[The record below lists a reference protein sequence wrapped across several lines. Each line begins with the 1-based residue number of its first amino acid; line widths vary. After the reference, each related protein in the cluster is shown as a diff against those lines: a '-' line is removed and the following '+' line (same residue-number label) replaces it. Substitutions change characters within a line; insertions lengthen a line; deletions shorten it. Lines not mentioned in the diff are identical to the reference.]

1 MILYTPILLGVLGII
16 LIQYIEKGKVMVL
29 QNKQKVSSQWQYK
42 KIIQKL
48 EDFLESKLLQNI
60 PTGNDAKKI
69 EKKIILQ

>member
-1 MILYTPILLGVLGII
+1 
-16 LIQYIEKGKVMVL
+16 MVL

-60 PTGNDAKKI
+60 PTGNDEKKI
-69 EKKIILQ
+69 EKKIIYTEIRNYLEKLKEEKNDRYN

>member
-1 MILYTPILLGVLGII
+1 
-16 LIQYIEKGKVMVL
+16 MVL

-48 EDFLESKLLQNI
+48 EDFLESKLLESI

-69 EKKIILQ
+69 EKKIIYTEIRDYLEKLKEEKNDRYN